1 MNNYTNKEI
10 VAAVAQTNK
19 NIAEFVNYAEHADG
33 NYTMA
38 ELSQFETAPS
48 TVYNEF
54 LGVLVNKIVVQR
66 NYTILGGWE
75 NPYSIFY
82 KPTSALGD
90 TEELLAV
97 DLLDGE
103 DYSETSSLLSVQKP
117 DVFNHYIYTEEKKVW
132 KVSIAQP
139 IIRAAFTT
147 EGGLSAL
154 IASIIGMLRKS
165 KELFIYDTMTEEFDE
180 AFEITHEIEDID
192 DVGETEA
199 ARKAYEQIIAL
210 TNKLSLP
217 SDDFNAQ
224 GLRTTTPKGAAV
236 LMINPDYKASFD
248 INVFASLFNAN
259 VVGENKIF
267 ARVVMADMAD
277 DVLGYVLDP
286 DAFLIMDRILQTE
299 SFFDG
304 SNLITHFYLH
314 NWVKFGMNPF
324 VNAVKLIVTGT
335 GE

>member
-132 KVSIAQP
+132 KVSIA
-139 IIRAAFTT
+139 
-147 EGGLSAL
+147 
-154 IASIIGMLRKS
+154 
-165 KELFIYDTMTEEFDE
+165 
-180 AFEITHEIEDID
+180 
-192 DVGETEA
+192 
-199 ARKAYEQIIAL
+199 
-210 TNKLSLP
+210 
-217 SDDFNAQ
+217 
-224 GLRTTTPKGAAV
+224 
-236 LMINPDYKASFD
+236 
-248 INVFASLFNAN
+248 
-259 VVGENKIF
+259 
-267 ARVVMADMAD
+267 
-277 DVLGYVLDP
+277 
-286 DAFLIMDRILQTE
+286 
-299 SFFDG
+299 
-304 SNLITHFYLH
+304 LH
-314 NWVKFGMNPF
+314 NQSSVRPSQLKVDYQHLLPQSLVCYANQKSYLFM
-324 VNAVKLIVTGT
+324 IQ
-335 GE
+335 